1 MYWIYL
7 FIFISAIFVPDIV
20 PRESEIFFLQEEQFE
35 ELLIFALGLT
45 GFIIFRLKEKQSNI
59 NMREKIKFQKEASQ
73 SSKSLNYTYSYIGEN
88 NRKLDIMKNI
98 SASLLEIDEL
108 KPGKEKKF
116 FDAMMESIYILGKSK
131 KFVIRFINTQTGE
144 TETEI
149 KSRKGIFFKVNNK
162 EIIKRQEKENK
173 SFTESSYHFIIASPK
188 KMGEVIAAI
197 IISKNNQQQKL
208 EDPDILKSLASQS
221 LFLYHFSKKTK
232 ELNN

>member
-7 FIFISAIFVPDIV
+7 FIFISAVFVPDIV
-20 PRESEIFFLQEEQFE
+20 PRDSRILFLQETQFE

-59 NMREKIKFQKEASQ
+59 NLKEKMKFQKEASR

-98 SASLLEIDEL
+98 SASLLEISEL

-116 FDAMMESIYILGKSK
+116 FDVMMESIYILGKSK
-131 KFVIRFINTQTGE
+131 KFVIRFINTE
-144 TETEI
+144 TEETEMEM
-149 KSRKGIFFKVNNK
+149 KSRKGIFFKINNK
-162 EIIKRQEKENK
+162 EIIKKQEKENK
-173 SFTESSYHFIIASPK
+173 SFTESSYHFTIASPK
-188 KMGEVIAAI
+188 KMGETIAAI

-208 EDPDILKSLASQS
+208 EDPDILKSLVSQA
-221 LFLYHFSKKTK
+221 LFMYHFSKKPK
-232 ELNN
+232 DLNN